1 MSTISVV
8 GDNGEIQV
16 IEPANT
22 AQVRVFN
29 TATAPAP
36 TVVNIGSAFV
46 YFIFN
51 QNSPSTTWNIT
62 HNLARRP
69 SVTVVDSAGT
79 VVVGEVTYNSDNAL
93 TIQFSAGF
101 SGQAYLN

>member
-1 MSTISVV
+1 MSSISVV
-8 GDNGEIQV
+8 GDNGEIEIV
-16 IEPANT
+16 GSTGT

-29 TATAPAP
+29 TAEAVAPA
-36 TVVNIGSAFV
+36 VINIGQFA
-46 YFIFN
+46 YYIFN
-51 QNSPSTTWNIT
+51 QTSASTTWNIT

-79 VVVGEVTYNSDNAL
+79 VVLGEVTYNSDNAL
-93 TIQFSAGF
+93 TIQFSSGF